1 MKKISFLF
9 VALLMASFTFA
20 QDNAVSKHFSEYQKN
35 KDFTKV
41 SVTSKMFSLMTEID
55 AEDPDEKELL
65 EAMAKLKGI
74 KAVVNEKS
82 ENSSEMYY
90 KAIETISKDRSYEEL
105 MSIEDAE
112 ENIMFLVQ
120 DNGGVINEL
129 LMIVGG
135 NKNFMVMTL
144 YGEIDL
150 SQIAKLSRVMKIQ
163 GMEQFQAL
171 EKK

>member
-1 MKKISFLF
+1 MKKISILLIAVF
-9 VALLMASFTFA
+9 VSSFAFA
-20 QDNAVSKHFSEYQKN
+20 QENVIVRHFSEYQKN

-55 AEDPDEKELL
+55 VDDPNEKELL
-65 EAMAKLKGI
+65 DAMSKLKGI

-82 ENSSEMYY
+82 GSSIDLYY
-90 KAIETISKDRSYEEL
+90 DAIAAISKDSRYEEL
-105 MSIEDAE
+105 MSVEDSE
-112 ENIMFLVQ
+112 ENITFLVN

-129 LMIVGG
+129 VMVAGAEAM
-135 NKNFMVMTL
+135 FMVMTI

-150 SQIAKLSRVMKIQ
+150 SQIAKLSRVMNIQ

>member
-1 MKKISFLF
+1 MKKISILL
-9 VALLMASFTFA
+9 VAVLISSFTFA
-20 QDNAVSKHFSEYQKN
+20 QDNAVVKHFSEYQKN

-55 AEDPDEKELL
+55 ADDPDEKELL
-65 EAMAKLKGI
+65 DAMSKLKGI

-82 ENSSEMYY
+82 DNSLDLYY
-90 KAIETISKDRSYEEL
+90 NALERIAKDKSYEEL
-105 MSIEDAE
+105 MSVEDSE
-112 ENIMFLVQ
+112 ENIMFLVR
-120 DNGGVINEL
+120 DTGGIINEL
-129 LMIVGG
+129 TMIVGAE
-135 NKNFMVMTL
+135 KLFMVMTL

-150 SQIAKLSRVMKIQ
+150 SQIAKLSRVMNIK

>member
-1 MKKISFLF
+1 MKKLTLILF
-9 VALLMASFTFA
+9 AALLCNFSYA
-20 QDNAVSKHFSEYQKN
+20 QDNAVAKYFSAYQKDSN
-35 KDFTKV
+35 FTKV
-41 SVTSKMFSLMTEID
+41 SVTSKMFSLFTDID
-55 AEDPDEKELL
+55 TEDPDEKELL
-65 EAMAKLKGI
+65 EAMSKLKGI

-82 ENSSEMYY
+82 DNSSELYY

-105 MSIEDAE
+105 MSIEDAS
-112 ENIMFLVQ
+112 ENVMFMVR

-135 NKNFMVMTL
+135 NKQFMVMSL
-144 YGEIDL
+144 FGEIDL
-150 SQIAKLSRVMKIQ
+150 SQMARLSRVLNIK

>member
-1 MKKISFLF
+1 MKKISILIAAIL
-9 VALLMASFTFA
+9 VSTFTFA
-20 QDNAVSKHFSEYQKN
+20 QDNAIGKHFSEYQKN

-55 AEDPDEKELL
+55 MDDPDEKELL
-65 EAMAKLKGI
+65 EAMSKLKGI
-74 KAVVNEKS
+74 KAVVNEKT
-82 ENSSEMYY
+82 ENSADLYY
-90 KAIETISKDRSYEEL
+90 KAIETVGKDRSYEEL
-105 MSIEDAE
+105 MSVEDAE
-112 ENIMFLVQ
+112 ENIMFLVR

-135 NKNFMVMTL
+135 NNNFMVMTL
-144 YGEIDL
+144 FGEIDL
-150 SQIAKLSRVMKIQ
+150 SQIAKLSRIMKID

>member
-1 MKKISFLF
+1 MKKISFLL
-9 VALLMASFTFA
+9 VAILISSFTFA
-20 QDNAVSKHFSEYQKN
+20 QDNAVVKHFSEYQKN

-55 AEDPDEKELL
+55 ADDPNEKELL

-90 KAIETISKDRSYEEL
+90 KAIETISKDQSYEEL

-112 ENIMFLVQ
+112 ENIMFMVR
-120 DNGGVINEL
+120 DNGGEINEL

-135 NKNFMVMTL
+135 NQNFMVMTL
-144 YGEIDL
+144 YGVIDL
-150 SQIAKLSRVMKIQ
+150 SQIAKLSRVMNIK

>member
-1 MKKISFLF
+1 MKKLSFLI
-9 VALLMASFTFA
+9 VALLISGFTFA
-20 QDNAVSKHFSEYQKN
+20 QDNAVAKHFSEYQKN

-55 AEDPDEKELL
+55 ADDPNEKELL

-82 ENSSEMYY
+82 ENCSALYY
-90 KAIETISKDRSYEEL
+90 SAIETISKDQSYEEL
-105 MSIEDAE
+105 MSIEDGE
-112 ENIMFLVQ
+112 ENIMFMVR

-129 LMIVGG
+129 LMILGG

-150 SQIAKLSRVMKIQ
+150 SQVAKLSRVMNIK